1 MLVCMLYFYLQ
12 QTGLVCTSACPRRA
26 FKSLYVKTRGR
37 RQILFYKHCFK
48 MIIFSLVV
56 SLLLYMKE
64 SSFKRRLVTS
74 RLTLFVGASVRLQ
87 SIFKKF

>member
-1 MLVCMLYFYLQ
+1 
-12 QTGLVCTSACPRRA
+12 
-26 FKSLYVKTRGR
+26 
-37 RQILFYKHCFK
+37 

-74 RLTLFVGASVRLQ
+74 RLTLFVGPSVRLQ
-87 SIFKKF
+87 SIFKKFWKGGFVNQINIEIC